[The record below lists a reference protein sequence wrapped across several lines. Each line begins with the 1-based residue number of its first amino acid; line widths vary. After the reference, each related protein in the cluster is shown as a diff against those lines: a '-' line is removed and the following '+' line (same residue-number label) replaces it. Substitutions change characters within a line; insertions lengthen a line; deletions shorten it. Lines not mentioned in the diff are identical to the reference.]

1 MTDSAT
7 STLITLTGT
16 GARDLIDPPANL
28 IPGEFQI
35 VTLVGYGLSGN
46 DTVTGFSGPTDWP
59 AFASAN
65 PDATLTIANHMYG
78 GNGHDT
84 LISSQTLPG
93 LTALQLASYSR
104 ADTLDGGA
112 GNDTYVIND
121 LGVTINDASG
131 RNTAILTENYPLVS
145 GLTTVTVHQFNP
157 AYANDIQNLTLRGS
171 GDFGLEGDP
180 SNNILRGN
188 ARHNELF
195 GGGGDDS
202 LFGGAGD
209 DVLISA
215 AGTSLLDGG
224 AGADFIRGADGNDLL
239 RGGDGNDS
247 LYGDNGNDTL
257 IGGKG
262 ADRLEGQE
270 GDDSYY
276 VNTQGDTVSETFG
289 TGFDTVMSINLNLS
303 ASHYAGVEALA
314 LLGASNLSLSG
325 GNQVVLLAGNVGNNQ
340 VRGGAANETLLG
352 NAGAD
357 TLGGGGDGA
366 DTMTGGSGADV
377 FTFATA
383 SQPSDDLINDFAEGE
398 DLIDLRALGIL
409 TYAPDGSDP
418 VGQSSVASFVDTLTL
433 DGFATAVTVVAGDI
447 NGDGTWDFRF
457 YLQGMTALTA
467 DDFLLYT
474 PA

>member
-1 MTDSAT
+1 M
-7 STLITLTGT
+7 
-16 GARDLIDPPANL
+16 
-28 IPGEFQI
+28 
-35 VTLVGYGLSGN
+35 
-46 DTVTGFSGPTDWP
+46 
-59 AFASAN
+59 
-65 PDATLTIANHMYG
+65 
-78 GNGHDT
+78 
-84 LISSQTLPG
+84 
-93 LTALQLASYSR
+93 
-104 ADTLDGGA
+104 
-112 GNDTYVIND
+112 
-121 LGVTINDASG
+121 
-131 RNTAILTENYPLVS
+131 
-145 GLTTVTVHQFNP
+145 
-157 AYANDIQNLTLRGS
+157 
-171 GDFGLEGDP
+171 
-180 SNNILRGN
+180 
-188 ARHNELF
+188 
-195 GGGGDDS
+195 
-202 LFGGAGD
+202 
-209 DVLISA
+209 LISA
-215 AGTSLLDGG
+215 AATSLLDGG

-262 ADRLEGQE
+262 ADRMEGQE

-276 VNTQGDTVSETFG
+276 LNTQGDTVSETFG
-289 TGFDTVMSINLNLS
+289 TGFETVMSINLNLS

-314 LLGASNLSLSG
+314 LLGARNLSLSG

-340 VRGGAANETLLG
+340 VQGGAANETLLG

-357 TLGGGGDGA
+357 TLGGGDGA

-383 SQPSDDLINDFAEGE
+383 SRPSDDLITDFAEGE

-409 TYAPDGSDP
+409 HCAPDGSDP

-433 DGFATAVTVVAGDI
+433 DGVATAVTVVAGDI